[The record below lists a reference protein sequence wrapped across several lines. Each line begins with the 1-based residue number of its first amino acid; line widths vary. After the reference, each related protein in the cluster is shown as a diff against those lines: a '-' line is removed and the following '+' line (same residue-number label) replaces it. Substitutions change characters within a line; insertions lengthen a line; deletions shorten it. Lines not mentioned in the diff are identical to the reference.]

1 MRGANGS
8 SSRLGIRR
16 GTRITLEVP
25 VVGSVKLALVCW
37 TALNESVGL
46 GECAITLGLPF

>member
-1 MRGANGS
+1 M
-8 SSRLGIRR
+8 RR
-16 GTRITLEVP
+16 GTRIIFEVP

-37 TALNESVGL
+37 TASNESVGL